1 MKILVVDDEK
11 SVISTITDIFD
22 DKEVSTF
29 QNPELALSAITSG
42 CEYDIVIID
51 YRMHK
56 VNGIELLKEI
66 KKCSSSYKAILL
78 TAYST
83 EQVLEE
89 GINRE
94 LFNRII
100 KKSFDPDDLKSTVE
114 ELYRGLLKERNEK
127 QDYYTRLQ
135 KDLSSIIETDSKF
148 VYASAKMK
156 QLHNYALKIAK
167 SNAHVLIEGE
177 SGTGKEIVAQLIHK
191 NSSRANQQM
200 LNINCS
206 AIYENTFESEMFG
219 HKKGSFTGA
228 IADKTG
234 KFKSADGG
242 TIFLDEIGDMPL
254 PQQAKLLRAIE
265 NMEISPIGGD
275 VEYVNVRIICATNKN
290 LPEMVEKGT
299 FREDLYHRLNIVNI
313 TIPPLRGRRED
324 IPLLIAFFMA
334 EISKDEGLEKSI
346 SPDSIEYLKGQE
358 HKGNVREL
366 RSLLKK
372 SFFFSSG
379 ETITLADIQQ
389 SQKGHLRVANNINPF
404 DQNVTLAELEIQY
417 IKYQLKK
424 HNGILSETA
433 PVLGMETSNLSRK
446 LKNLG
451 ISVKDLNFEH

>member
-22 DKEVSTF
+22 DKEVFAF

-42 CEYDIVIID
+42 CEYDIVVID

-66 KKCSSSYKAILL
+66 KKRSSSYKAILL

-83 EQVLEE
+83 EQILEE
-89 GINRE
+89 GINRG

-100 KKSFDPDDLKSTVE
+100 KKSFDPDDLKMTVE
-114 ELYRGLLKERNEK
+114 ELFRELLKERNEK

-135 KDLSSIIETDSKF
+135 KDLASILETDSKF
-148 VYASAKMK
+148 VYSSAKMK

-206 AIYENTFESEMFG
+206 AICENTFESEMFG

-242 TIFLDEIGDMPL
+242 TIFFDEIGDMPL

-265 NMEISPIGGD
+265 NMEISPVGGG

-290 LPEMVEKGT
+290 LPEMVETGT

-313 TIPPLRGRRED
+313 ALPPLRDRRED
-324 IPLLIAFFMA
+324 IPLLVAYFMA
-334 EISKDEGLEKSI
+334 EISRDEGIEKSI
-346 SPDSIEYLKGQE
+346 SLDCIEYLKTQE
-358 HKGNVREL
+358 HKGNVRGL
-366 RSLLKK
+366 RCLLYK
-372 SFFFSSG
+372 SFLFSSG
-379 ETITLADIQQ
+379 ETITLSDIQQ
-389 SQKGHLRVANNINPF
+389 FQKEHSLVVNAFNPF
-404 DQNVTLAELEIQY
+404 NQDVTLAELEIQY

-424 HNGILSETA
+424 HPTLMTTA
-433 PVLGMETSNLSRK
+433 AILGMEASNLSRK
-446 LKNLG
+446 LKKLG
-451 ISVKDLNFEH
+451 IAAKYISSE